1 MSNSFDCHYGMAE
14 VKTVELGAEAIKKV
28 LEGED
33 IAAKQRLLFYL
44 DWFMDPFYKQDT
56 SSIAGPLIE
65 LLQTVI
71 ATPND
76 VGVIDEAIHL
86 LSAYTTGSY
95 SILKAEYEKV
105 PEAFRSD
112 VMYLLS
118 EEHSGLVDGA
128 Q

>member
-1 MSNSFDCHYGMAE
+1 MSNSFDCHYGKAE
-14 VKTVELGAEAIKKV
+14 VKTVESGAEAIKKV

-86 LSAYTTGSY
+86 LSA
-95 SILKAEYEKV
+95 
-105 PEAFRSD
+105 
-112 VMYLLS
+112 
-118 EEHSGLVDGA
+118 
-128 Q
+128 